1 MDHTVRSY
9 RRHSVMRHIVS
20 HANGTDEQRGFQTTE
35 LHYTTQSTEKENKY
49 PPSSKKC
56 IFTQFLNAQWSQ
68 HSLVI
73 SNDLAFALKA
83 PYNNSLVSCDSK
95 ETGPLSTR

>member
-9 RRHSVMRHIVS
+9 RRHSVMMHIVS
-20 HANGTDEQRGFQTTE
+20 HANGPDMQRGFQTTE
-35 LHYTTQSTEKENKY
+35 PLHNSINRKRKQEPPPQS
-49 PPSSKKC
+49 